1 MRLIQHHTFRIILIN
16 PIGTAQN
23 GMTAAVRASRCLT
36 LYSLSFLFHIYKTSS
51 FGQIKKCRKVTT
63 LQKTDWAYTQ
73 PDSIVSNLPAFH
85 IQLACTIMDRYNNAK
100 SVTIP
105 LPTRVRQ
112 TTGALL
118 SDRKPGCKPLPH
130 LHCSTCFL
138 HSQHITEWF
147 RKVLLF
153 AQFAVSHTH
162 FTLKIRHFHHQR
174 CCWIVHDASE
184 QG

>member
-1 MRLIQHHTFRIILIN
+1 MQKIPEGAIHQSSGESSHPRSKVQQPSGIYIL
-16 PIGTAQN
+16 
-23 GMTAAVRASRCLT
+23 
-36 LYSLSFLFHIYKTSS
+36 
-51 FGQIKKCRKVTT
+51 
-63 LQKTDWAYTQ
+63 
-73 PDSIVSNLPAFH
+73 
-85 IQLACTIMDRYNNAK
+85 LACTIMDRYNNAK

-105 LPTRVRQ
+105 QPTRVRQ

-147 RKVLLF
+147 GKVLLF

-162 FTLKIRHFHHQR
+162 FTLKIRHFHHQHHCR
-174 CCWIVHDASE
+174 IVHDASE